1 MIHSLEGYTGWTL
14 NFYSIYTLQDSWD
27 DEIFINRMFSLRREK
42 AVIYQD
48 NNVVFPSFSPSHK
61 KDKYSN

>member
-1 MIHSLEGYTGWTL
+1 MDFGRLHWVDTKTFIP
-14 NFYSIYTLQDSWD
+14 FIPCQDSWD

-48 NNVVFPSFSPSHK
+48 SNVVFTDFSPSHK
-61 KDKYSN
+61 KIK

>member
-1 MIHSLEGYTGWTL
+1 MDFGRLHWVDTKTFIP
-14 NFYSIYTLQDSWD
+14 FIPCQDSWD

-48 NNVVFPSFSPSHK
+48 SNVVFPDFSPSHK
-61 KDKYSN
+61 KVKW